1 MAHSVVL
8 ADDLQII
15 RDGLRL
21 ILDHLGDFQ
30 VVGEVDDVRA
40 AVEIVKRLKPE
51 IFLTELTLR
60 QVAIAE
66 SSAELARISPDTK
79 LVILSAREDDE
90 SAITAIR
97 AGAKGYVVKNTPM
110 SELGD
115 ALRVIARGG
124 SYLSTQISDKL
135 LTRIQ
140 RGNIDSPNASPL
152 DILSPRE
159 IQVLRLVAEGK
170 TSKDIALML
179 DLGLQTIRSYR
190 KTLMKK
196 LGVTNVATLTQL
208 ALSSGLS
215 TGQTKRG
222 RGEPKS

>member
-8 ADDLQII
+8 ADDLKII

-21 ILDHLGDFQ
+21 ILENLGDFD

-40 AVEIVKRLKPE
+40 AVDIVKRLKPE
-51 IFLTELTLR
+51 ILLTELTLQ

-66 SSAELARISPDTK
+66 SSAELSRMSPETK

-124 SYLSTQISDKL
+124 SYLSSQISDKL

-159 IQVLRLVAEGK
+159 MQVLRLVAEGK

-208 ALSSGLS
+208 AMSSGLS
-215 TGQTKRG
+215 SGHTKRG